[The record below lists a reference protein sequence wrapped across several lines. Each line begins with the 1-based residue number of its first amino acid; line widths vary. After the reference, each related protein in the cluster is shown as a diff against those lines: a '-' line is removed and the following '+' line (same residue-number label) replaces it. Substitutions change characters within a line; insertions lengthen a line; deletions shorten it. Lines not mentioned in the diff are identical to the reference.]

1 MDLVL
6 DRIQSGM
13 YYSTEKVAKS
23 QARNPA
29 ISNINKSFVSVNR
42 LWKTFGS
49 FPQLCMVRQTMC
61 GCACG
66 ARRLYY
72 RNSPGLMSAT
82 LERGHRD
89 PLSVRRAGNRAR
101 RHEESER
108 NAVGTLQ
115 CLDAPSPAHRSSA
128 GFALSTLVMH
138 RAVTAAGVPP
148 AATRTCGRAC
158 GAHCEERVCRA
169 RVMLTVKRRARD
181 TLPPPKHD
189 GRAPREPTAAQC
201 SGRRL
206 GQARRSRD
214 ARHTPPGMCMCML
227 LPPCMA
233 ARGPCPNAPGSLFPT
248 YR

>member
-1 MDLVL
+1 MESKSRSLDLGSNTI
-6 DRIQSGM
+6 RHRRPKS
-13 YYSTEKVAKS
+13 AK
-23 QARNPA
+23 RNDPA
-29 ISNINKSFVSVNR
+29 QIDMENV
-42 LWKTFGS
+42 GS
-49 FPQLCMVRQTMC
+49 FQFEFHGAATMC

-66 ARRLYY
+66 ARRLY

-89 PLSVRRAGNRAR
+89 LLSVRRAGNQAR
-101 RHEESER
+101 RHEEER

>member
-1 MDLVL
+1 VESKSRSFQFGPLVL

-13 YYSTEKVAKS
+13 YYSTDPPKSEIPSEKS
-23 QARNPA
+23 TA

-49 FPQLCMVRQTMC
+49 FPQLCIVRQTMC

-89 PLSVRRAGNRAR
+89 PLSVRLAGNRAR

-138 RAVTAAGVPP
+138 RAVTAA
-148 AATRTCGRAC
+148 
-158 GAHCEERVCRA
+158 AHCEA
-169 RVMLTVKRRARD
+169 T
-181 TLPPPKHD
+181 
-189 GRAPREPTAAQC
+189 C
-201 SGRRL
+201 S
-206 GQARRSRD
+206 
-214 ARHTPPGMCMCML
+214 
-227 LPPCMA
+227 
-233 ARGPCPNAPGSLFPT
+233 
-248 YR
+248 

>member
-1 MDLVL
+1 
-6 DRIQSGM
+6 
-13 YYSTEKVAKS
+13 
-23 QARNPA
+23 
-29 ISNINKSFVSVNR
+29 
-42 LWKTFGS
+42 
-49 FPQLCMVRQTMC
+49 MVRQP
-61 GCACG
+61 CAVVLV
-66 ARRLYY
+66 ARD
-72 RNSPGLMSAT
+72 GFITAT
-82 LERGHRD
+82 PPVSCLQHLRGHRD